1 MDNQKT
7 RKAIII
13 SAAIAGLGFASGSV
27 AWGKSSS
34 NLAPCNQANSLQ
46 VLVSKSNSAAAG
58 FNGSHKTC
66 KNCIPY
72 VIKNKSG
79 IIFSDHQRD
88 SLAGKESLFEDGKLL
103 IAVSKPNFKI
113 SLQPDGIQSG
123 VYAVVE
129 FPANSVALI
138 EQVPNGMF
146 RVANLL
152 GTALQVKIR
161 TNGQHETLP
170 VLSGEELTLAPEYVN
185 DSLLIPTDG
194 VEREPVQC
202 GNFIAGC
209 KASKYKFDASQMVRT
224 EKLFACD
231 QTFTPGTGLLR
242 FAKRELLAKEKSFR
256 NLTPIAHAE

>member
-7 RKAIII
+7 RKAILI
-13 SAAIAGLGFASGSV
+13 SAAIASLGFVSGSV

-34 NLAPCNQANSLQ
+34 NLAPYNSQASSLQ
-46 VLVSKSNSAAAG
+46 VFVSKTNNAAVCSAAQKA
-58 FNGSHKTC
+58 C
-66 KNCIPY
+66 KKCVPY

-88 SLAGKESLFEDGKLL
+88 SLAGKESVFEDGKLL
-103 IAVSKPNFKI
+103 VAVSKPNFKI
-113 SLQPDGIQSG
+113 SLQPDGIRSG

-152 GTALQVKIR
+152 GTALQVKVR

-185 DSLLIPTDG
+185 DSLLIPADG

-209 KASKYKFDASQMVRT
+209 KASKYKFDASQMVKS

-242 FAKRELLAKEKSFR
+242 FAKRELMAKEKSFR
-256 NLTPIAHAE
+256 NLTPIANAE